1 MSSSSADRPERPLVA
16 ARAAAT
22 VMELLDVL
30 WGRGRDGPAL
40 PAVPSS
46 QLRVMYSLERDEG
59 INLRRLG
66 QLLGATP
73 SSASRL
79 CDRLETLGFVER
91 TPSPV
96 SRRELTLRLTSRG
109 RAHLAELRVRR
120 VETLLPPI
128 GAMSPAARAAL
139 AEGLHAFGRAMTQ
152 AAGPAAGG
160 NERQRI
166 HRNPR
171 ESRTRRRSSSRPA
184 GAEFKNLPQRL
195 PESLPE

>member
-30 WGRGRDGPAL
+30 RGRGRDGPEPL

-66 QLLGATP
+66 QLLGAAP

-79 CDRLETLGFVER
+79 CDRLETLGFVKR
-91 TPSPV
+91 TPQPG
-96 SRRELTLRLTSRG
+96 E
-109 RAHLAELRVRR
+109 
-120 VETLLPPI
+120 
-128 GAMSPAARAAL
+128 PA
-139 AEGLHAFGRAMTQ
+139 
-152 AAGPAAGG
+152 
-160 NERQRI
+160 
-166 HRNPR
+166 
-171 ESRTRRRSSSRPA
+171 
-184 GAEFKNLPQRL
+184 
-195 PESLPE
+195 